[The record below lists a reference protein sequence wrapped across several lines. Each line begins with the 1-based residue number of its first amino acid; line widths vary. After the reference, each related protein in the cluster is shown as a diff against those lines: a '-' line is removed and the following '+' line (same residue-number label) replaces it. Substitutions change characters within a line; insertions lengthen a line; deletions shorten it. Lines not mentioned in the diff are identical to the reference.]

1 MCVFTETD
9 YPSNQPERCGRG
21 FQDWEVALEVGNMSR
36 NAIRSLIL
44 LTPPCL
50 AAWWIAGLAAL
61 WMAQA
66 FLNL

>member
-9 YPSNQPERCGRG
+9 YRSNQPEGCGRG
-21 FQDWEVALEVGNMSR
+21 FQDREGALKVGNMSR

-50 AAWWIAGLAAL
+50 AAWWIAGLATL

-66 FLNL
+66 LLHL